1 MRTYRL
7 VIAYD
12 GTAYQGWQRQAN
24 TEMTI
29 QGILESCISKAAGY
43 AVEVNGSGRTD
54 AGVHARGQTAS
65 VVLHGKAEDGF
76 FTEKVNKLLPP
87 DIRIREAGLEKNGF
101 HARKSAVGKRY
112 VYQIDTDEKPDVFD
126 RRYTYH
132 FPKKLDIAAMQ
143 QAAELLTGTHEFAAY
158 TDKKDEMSTKRT
170 IYAMMVGGQGGRINI
185 QYEGTGFLY
194 HMVRILTG
202 TLLEVGMGTR
212 RIESVTIALEAKD
225 RTKAGFLA
233 PARGLFL
240 DEVYYKEKSWKEE

>member
-1 MRTYRL
+1 MP
-7 VIAYD
+7 A
-12 GTAYQGWQRQAN
+12 
-24 TEMTI
+24 
-29 QGILESCISKAAGY
+29 
-43 AVEVNGSGRTD
+43 
-54 AGVHARGQTAS
+54 
-65 VVLHGKAEDGF
+65 LHGKAEDGF

-158 TDKKDEMSTKRT
+158 TDKKDETSTKRT
-170 IYAMMVGGQGGRINI
+170 IYAIMVGGQGGRINI

-225 RTKAGFLA
+225 RTKVGFLA

>member
-43 AVEVNGSGRTD
+43 AVE
-54 AGVHARGQTAS
+54 VHARGQTAS

-170 IYAMMVGGQGGRINI
+170 IYAIMVGGQGGRINI

-194 HMVRILTG
+194 HIVRILTG

>member
-43 AVEVNGSGRTD
+43 AVEVN
-54 AGVHARGQTAS
+54 GVHARGQTAS

-170 IYAMMVGGQGGRINI
+170 IYAIMVGGQGGRINI